1 MADTLVKNPKLIVGT
16 QAQVEAEMG
25 ANDIGF
31 ATDVEFYTAKQI
43 DELLEKSGGASLPIL
58 MPTWSDHLLNDVSW
72 LRADTFSW
80 QSGDVYVAAYGH
92 LVADFESRVGRNV
105 DLCAWGSESDP
116 AYTISEL
123 PKTGEVVYK
132 MSGDSIIAVGT
143 VRKDTT
149 EGGSLAYTS
158 GSSNISSTRSP
169 EYDKT
174 DMVYECFDTIGGITI
189 TYYLAQDGHKICLP
203 DQESNV
209 VALYEAT
216 GVAWYYILD
225 TENKQFKLP
234 RTKYGFTGL
243 RDEVGK
249 YVPES
254 LPNIK
259 GTFLNGHYVVNGTGA
274 FYDAGGG
281 GTKELGDVAD
291 DRKVGFDASRSSS
304 AYKDG
309 APVQQRATQMY
320 LYFYVGNFEQ
330 SAIEQTA
337 GLNAEL
343 FNGKADID
351 DVANLAMPG
360 DRYVDLTL
368 GASNSSYTA
377 PADGYV
383 ILGKRVG
390 ANTMQFNCLKVANDS
405 GYISRI
411 ESANSVSGLWATVM
425 MPVKKGCVFSVEY
438 STTGTVAVFRFVYAN
453 GAK

>member
-1 MADTLVKNPKLIVGT
+1 MADTLVKKPKLIVGT
-16 QAQVEAEMG
+16 QSQVEAEMG
-25 ANDIGF
+25 DNDIGF
-31 ATDVEFYTAKQI
+31 ATDIKFYTAKEV
-43 DELLEKSGGASLPIL
+43 DDLLSDLGGGASLPIL
-58 MPTWSDHLLNDVSW
+58 SAMMSDHVINDMSW

-80 QSGDVYVAAYGH
+80 QSGDMYKAAYEH
-92 LVADFESRVGRNV
+92 LV
-105 DLCAWGSESDP
+105 SD
-116 AYTISEL
+116 Y
-123 PKTGEVVYK
+123 
-132 MSGDSIIAVGT
+132 
-143 VRKDTT
+143 
-149 EGGSLAYTS
+149 
-158 GSSNISSTRSP
+158 NSSTLQT
-169 EYDKT
+169 E
-174 DMVYECFDTIGGITI
+174 TIGDITVA
-189 TYYLAQDGHKICLP
+189 YYKAEDGHKICLP
-203 DQESNV
+203 DQEANLVS
-209 VALYEAT
+209 LYEST
-216 GVAWYYILD
+216 GVAWYYLLD
-225 TENKQFKLP
+225 TANKQFKLP
-234 RTKYGFTGL
+234 RTKWGFTGL

-259 GTFLNGHYVVNGTGA
+259 GTFLNGHYTVQGSGA
-274 FYDAGGG
+274 FYDAGAG
-281 GTKELGDVAD
+281 GTKEYANVAD

-368 GASNSSYTA
+368 GASESSYTA

-383 ILGKRVG
+383 VFGKRVG
-390 ANTMQFNCLKVANDS
+390 GNASQFNCLKAANSS
-405 GYISRI
+405 GYVSRI
-411 ESANSVSGLWATVM
+411 ESANSVSGQWATVM
-425 MPVKKGCVFSVEY
+425 MPVKKGLVFSVEY